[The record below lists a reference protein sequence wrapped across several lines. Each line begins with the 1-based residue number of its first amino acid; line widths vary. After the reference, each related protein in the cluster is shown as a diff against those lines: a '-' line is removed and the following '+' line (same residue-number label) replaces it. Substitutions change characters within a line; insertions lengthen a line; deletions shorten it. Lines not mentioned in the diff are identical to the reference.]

1 MAAVDMEREGRRS
14 HTVQGVS
21 PANLDYVKRN
31 HDHLT
36 EILKQMAGTD
46 NQVASNGSLALQHLA

>member
-1 MAAVDMEREGRRS
+1 MLVLVTAMAAVDMEREGQKVG
-14 HTVQGVS
+14 TVQGVS

-36 EILKQMAGTD
+36 VILKQMAGTD
-46 NQVASNGSLALQHLA
+46 Q